1 MSQMRR
7 KTSRF
12 KDRAELL
19 DYLLEVGSVTSET
32 LDLDRLLTGVAK
44 VITRVVPAQLFAILL
59 HSERRQ
65 GLRIRY
71 SMGHRQELV
80 KRLLIPLGEGIT
92 GQAAA
97 TREPIMVRDVRKETS
112 YLNAMDAV
120 RSEMAIPMMA
130 RDKLVGVID
139 FQSTEVG
146 AYTIDDVALMRL
158 IASRIASA
166 IDNARLY
173 RRVDLQHRTLRTLTK
188 TSQGFSSIL
197 DLDELLGTVAESVKA
212 LMDYDSFIIWLLDE
226 PKQVLRKRVSISLDG
241 EAEMDEIPISIGV
254 TGSAA
259 RLRRPMR
266 VVDTSADPRYIASHP
281 NLRSEVAVPLML
293 RDRVIGVMDLE
304 SHRLN
309 YYSMDHVRTL
319 ALLAPQVAS
328 GIENARLYE
337 EIAAR
342 EQRMDKD
349 LQAARKLQSLL
360 LPSEAP
366 ELPGLDIAVGL
377 RPAREITGDL
387 FDFFEYDNGQAAI
400 VFGDSSGKGAA
411 AALYAALVSGLLRS
425 LGRRP
430 RRPAELLQA
439 LNNALTERRAE
450 AQYVTLLAMFWDA
463 PARKLTIANA
473 GGLPPIICRGDELL
487 DLYAEGVPAGLL
499 QARVY
504 EEMAA
509 DLQAGDLVVLTS
521 DGILDAM
528 NELGEEYGRERLG
541 AAIRSCCHLPV
552 KEIVQALYSDVQTFS
567 GSAPQFDDQTVLI
580 LRVS

>member
-1 MSQMRR
+1 MSQTR
-7 KTSRF
+7 KKVSRF

-19 DYLLEVGSVTSET
+19 DYMLEVASVTSET

-59 HSERRQ
+59 YSDRRQ

-80 KRLLIPLGEGIT
+80 TRLLIPLGEGIT

-97 TREPIMVRDVRKETS
+97 AREPLLVRDVRKEKA

-120 RSEMAIPMMA
+120 RSEMAIPMVA

-158 IASRIASA
+158 VASRIASA

-173 RRVDLQHRTLRTLTK
+173 RRVDLQHRLLRTLAK

-197 DLDELLGTVAESVKA
+197 DLDELLGTVAEGVKA

-226 PKQVLRKRVSISLDG
+226 QKQVLRKRVSISLDG
-241 EAEMDEIPISIGV
+241 GREMDEIPVSIGV

-259 RLRRPMR
+259 RLRKPMR
-266 VVDTSADPRYIASHP
+266 VEDTSTDPRYIASHP

-309 YYSMDHVRTL
+309 YYSMDHMRTL

-328 GIENARLYE
+328 AIENARLYE

-366 ELPGLDIAVGL
+366 DLPGLDIAVGL

-387 FDFFEYDNGQAAI
+387 FDFFEYENGQATI

-425 LGRRP
+425 VGRRP
-430 RRPAELLQA
+430 RQPADLLQA
-439 LNNALTERRAE
+439 LNNSLTERRAE
-450 AQYVTLLAMFWDA
+450 AQYVTLLAMFWDS
-463 PARKLTIANA
+463 PTRKLTIANA

-487 DLYAEGVPAGLL
+487 DMRAEGVPVGLL

-504 EEMAA
+504 EEMVA
-509 DLQAGDLVVLTS
+509 DLQTGDLVVLTS

-528 NELGEEYGRERLG
+528 NEQGEEYGRQRLG
-541 AAIRSCCHLPV
+541 EAIRSCCHLPV
-552 KEIVQALYSDVQTFS
+552 KEIVKALYAAVQEFS